1 MQDTWLFIMDK
12 IFFPYRLGID
22 LGSNSLG
29 WFVVDLQEVG
39 ERNSPYKLRH
49 GGVRIFPDGRD
60 PQSKASNAVDRRMA
74 RGARKRRDRFV
85 QRRKDLMAALVEHGL
100 MPTDARERKA
110 LERLDPYTLRNTAI
124 ENTLPLYHVGR
135 ALFHL
140 NQRRGFQSNRK
151 TDSKESEDGAI
162 KQAASKL
169 AAAMKEEGAETL
181 GEFFAD
187 KHLSKPYEDR
197 LSAIRAELVK
207 LGKDHLTGNARKKI
221 WAKVRKRLYRDD
233 VLPPQK
239 GPEGVRARATITGT
253 KASYDFYP
261 TRDMLKTEFDAIWN
275 MQAAHHPAM
284 AAAARDEIHKIIFFQ
299 RPLKPAIVGKCTLDP
314 ATRPFKEDPDGY
326 RAPWSHPLAQR
337 FRIYQEARNL
347 EIRETG
353 RGSRK
358 LTKEQS
364 DMVVAAL
371 LGNKEVSFDKLRSM
385 FKLSPEAKFNLESD
399 RRDKLDGDQTAARL
413 SDKKG
418 FHKVWRG
425 LPLERQIEIVQ
436 KLEDTENED
445 DLIAWLKTEC
455 ALDGAAAMRVANT
468 TLPDSHCRL
477 GLRAIKRILPIMQKE
492 FDDDGTSGA
501 GYHIAAER
509 AGYDH
514 ARLPTGEQLDTL
526 PYYGKWLADSVVGSG
541 DVRDGKEKQYGQFPN
556 PTVHIGL
563 GQLRRL
569 TNELIRKYGP
579 PAEISIE
586 FTRALKLSEKQ
597 KSEVQREQRKNQ
609 EKNKERAA
617 ELAKFGRPPNPRNL
631 LKMRLWEELAR
642 DPLDRKCVYTGEQ
655 ISIERL
661 LSDEVDIDHIL
672 PVAMTLDDSA
682 ANKIICMRY
691 ANRHK
696 RKMTPSEAFGSSPTI
711 QGHRYNWDD
720 ISARAAGL
728 PRNKRWRFDA
738 NAREEFDKRGG
749 FLARQLNETGWLARL
764 AKQYLGAITDPNQIW
779 VVPGRLTSMLRGK
792 WGLNSLLPD
801 HNYAG
806 VQEKAEEFLAST
818 DDMEFS
824 GVKNRAD
831 HRHHAIDGL
840 VAALTDRSLLWKMAN
855 AYDEEREKF
864 VIDPPWATMRDDLKS
879 KLDKMIVSHKP
890 DHGIEGQL
898 HEDSAYGV
906 LAKPETLEAP
916 PKDGDGKPDKKNK
929 DDGYNLVYRK
939 AIEGLNENE
948 IDRIRDSRL
957 RQIVREH
964 VNAEKKKGVALDV
977 ALRQLQRPED
987 LTGIKYPE
995 IKHGLR
1001 HVRILKKEK
1010 ADYLVPIANRTTGA
1024 VYKAYSAGENFC
1036 IEVFETGEGKWDGE
1050 AIRRFD
1056 ANRRNAGP
1064 KTPHVPS
1071 WLAAHEGAKLVMRIH
1086 KGDLIRL
1093 DHDGKSK
1100 IMVVHRLDAAAG
1112 RFKLAEH
1119 NETGNLDKRHATDNE
1134 IDPFRWLM
1142 ASYGT
1147 LKKMSAVPVRVDELG
1162 HVWRIQPH

>member
-1 MQDTWLFIMDK
+1 MTKKTSRQ
-12 IFFPYRLGID
+12 YRLGLD

-29 WFVVDLQEVG
+29 WFVVDLEKKG
-39 ERNSPYKLRH
+39 DRLEPIKLGP
-49 GGVRIFPDGRD
+49 GGVRIFPDGRN

-85 QRRKDLMAALVEHGL
+85 QRRTDLMAALVLHGL
-100 MPTDARERKA
+100 MPADASARKA
-110 LERLDPYTLRNTAI
+110 LEGLDPYALRKSAI
-124 ENTLPLYHVGR
+124 KDALLAHHVGR
-135 ALFHL
+135 AIFHL

-151 TDSKESEDGAI
+151 TDGKESEDGAI
-162 KQAASKL
+162 KQAASRL
-169 AAAMKEEGAETL
+169 TEAMKEEDAATL
-181 GEFFAD
+181 GVFLAD
-187 KHLSKPYEDR
+187 KHLSASYGER
-197 LSAIRAELVK
+197 QTAIRAELVK

-221 WAKVRKRLYRDD
+221 WAKVRKRLYGDE
-233 VLPPQK
+233 VLPPQH
-239 GPEGVRARATITGT
+239 GPDGVRARAVITGA

-261 TRDMLKTEFDAIWN
+261 TRDMLKDEFAAIWQT
-275 MQAAHHPAM
+275 QAAHHAAM
-284 AAAARDEIHKIIFFQ
+284 TPAARDEIHQIIFFQ

-314 ATRPFKEDPDGY
+314 SSTTMAKDPEGY

-337 FRIYQEARNL
+337 FRILQEARNL

-353 RGSRK
+353 KGSRK

-364 DMVVAAL
+364 DLVVTAL
-371 LGNKEVSFDKLRSM
+371 LGSREVSFDKLRSM
-385 FKLSPEAKFNLESD
+385 FKLSQEAKFNLESD

-418 FHKVWRG
+418 FAKVWRG
-425 LPLERQIEIVQ
+425 LELERQIAIVQ
-436 KLEDTENED
+436 KLEETENED
-445 DLIAWLKTEC
+445 DLIAWLETNC
-455 ALDGAAAMRVANT
+455 ALDGAAAARVANT
-468 TLPDSHCRL
+468 TLPDSHCTL
-477 GLRAIKRILPIMQKE
+477 GLRAIKAILPIMQDE

-501 GYHIAAER
+501 GYHIAAKR
-509 AGYDH
+509 AGYH
-514 ARLPTGEQLDTL
+514 HSRLGTGEQLDAL
-526 PYYGKWLADSVVGSG
+526 PYYGKWMQDDVVGSG
-541 DVRDGKEKQYGQFPN
+541 DARDKKEKQYGQFPN

-569 TNELIRKYGP
+569 TNELIRNYGP

-597 KSEVQREQRKNQ
+597 KTEIQREQRKNQ
-609 EKNKERAA
+609 EKNKVRAA
-617 ELAKFGRPPNPRNL
+617 ELAKFGRPANPRNL

-655 ISIERL
+655 IGIERL

-682 ANKIICMRY
+682 ANKIICMRFS
-691 ANRHK
+691 NRHK
-696 RKMTPSEAFGSSPTI
+696 RKMTPFEAFGSGPSL

-738 NAREEFDKRGG
+738 DAREEFDKRGG

-792 WGLNSLLPD
+792 WGLNGLLRSD
-801 HNYAG
+801 NIIG
-806 VQEKAEEFLAST
+806 VTEKSEEFLAAT

-840 VAALTDRSLLWKMAN
+840 VTALTDRSLLWKMAN

-864 VIDPPWATMRDDLKS
+864 VIEPPWATMRDDLKAA
-879 KLDKMIVSHKP
+879 LDKMVVSHKP

-898 HEDSAYGV
+898 HEDSAYGFV
-906 LAKPETLEAP
+906 ASRPEGSKEKPE
-916 PKDGDGKPDKKNK
+916 DG
-929 DDGYNLVYRK
+929 NLVYRK

-948 IDRIRDSRL
+948 IDRIRDIKL
-957 RQIVREH
+957 REAVRAH
-964 VNAEKKKGVALDV
+964 VDAEKKKGVALDV
-977 ALRQLQRPED
+977 ALRQLQNPSDDRPH
-987 LTGIKYPE
+987 

-1010 ADYLVPIANRTTGA
+1010 ADYLVPVADRRTGLP
-1024 VYKAYSAGENFC
+1024 YKAYSAGENFC
-1036 IEVFETGEGKWDGE
+1036 IEVFETAEDKWGGE

-1056 ANRRNAGP
+1056 ANRKIA
-1064 KTPHVPS
+1064 
-1071 WLAAHEGAKLVMRIH
+1071 GAKLPHAPRWRTTQNGATLVMRIH

-1093 DHDGKSK
+1093 DHDGREK

-1119 NETGNLDKRHATDNE
+1119 NETGNLDKRHATDND

-1147 LKKMSAVPVRVDELG
+1147 LKKLNSVPVRVDELG
-1162 HVWRIQPH
+1162 RVWRIQPC

>member
-1 MQDTWLFIMDK
+1 MNGTVKGATVLK
-12 IFFPYRLGID
+12 RNSRPYRLGLD

-29 WFVVDLQEVG
+29 WFVTQLEKRGDRYEPVALG
-39 ERNSPYKLRH
+39 P

-74 RGARKRRDRFV
+74 RSARKRRDRFV
-85 QRRKDLMAALVEHGL
+85 ERRKALIASLIKYDLL
-100 MPTDARERKA
+100 PSDARECKA
-110 LERLDPYTLRNTAI
+110 LEALDPYALRKAALADA
-124 ENTLPLYHVGR
+124 LPPHHVGR

-151 TDSKESEDGAI
+151 TDSKQSEDGAI

-169 AAAMKEEGAETL
+169 DAAMKEGNADTL
-181 GEFFAD
+181 GAFLAD
-187 KHLSKPYEDR
+187 KHLSASYLERQK
-197 LSAIRAELVK
+197 AIRAELVR

-221 WAKVRKRLYRDD
+221 WAKVRKRLFGDD
-233 VLPPQK
+233 VLPPK
-239 GPEGVRARATITGT
+239 DAPDGVRARATITGT

-261 TRDMLKTEFDAIWN
+261 TRAMLLGEFSAIWTA
-275 MQAAHHPAM
+275 QREHHSAM
-284 AAAARDEIHKIIFFQ
+284 TDEARKEIERIIFFQ
-299 RPLKPAIVGKCTLDP
+299 RPLKPATVGKCTLDP
-314 ATRPFKEDPDGY
+314 ATRPFKEDPEGY

-337 FRIYQEARNL
+337 FRILSEARNL

-353 RGSRK
+353 KGSRK

-364 DMVVAAL
+364 DLVVAAL
-371 LGNKEVSFDKLRSM
+371 LANKEVKFDKLRT
-385 FKLSPEAKFNLESD
+385 LLRLPVEAKFNLESD
-399 RRDKLDGDQTAARL
+399 RRAALDGDQTATRL

-418 FHKVWRG
+418 FHKAWRG
-425 LPLERQIEIVQ
+425 LPLERQIAIVA
-436 KLEDTENED
+436 KLEEAED
-445 DLIAWLKTEC
+445 EAELIGWLEREC
-455 ALDGAAAMRVANT
+455 ALDGVAAARVANT

-477 GLRAIKRILPIMQKE
+477 GLRAIRKIVPIMQNE
-492 FDDDGTSGA
+492 FDDDGVSGA

-514 ARLPTGEQLDTL
+514 AKLPTGEQLDHL
-526 PYYGKWLADSVVGSG
+526 PYYGRWLQDAVVGSG
-541 DVRDGKEKQYGQFPN
+541 DARDQKERQYGQFPN

-563 GQLRRL
+563 GQLRRIV
-569 TNELIRKYGP
+569 NELIDNYGP
-579 PAEISIE
+579 PTEISIE

-597 KSEVQREQRKNQ
+597 KTEVQREQRKNQ
-609 EKNKERAA
+609 DKNKARGE
-617 ELAKFGRPPNPRNL
+617 ELAKFGRPANPRNL

-642 DPLDRKCVYTGEQ
+642 DPMDRKCVYTGEQ

-696 RKMTPSEAFGSSPTI
+696 RKMTPVEAFGSSPII
-711 QGHRYNWDD
+711 QGLRYDWDD
-720 ISARAAGL
+720 IAARATGL

-738 NAREEFDKRGG
+738 DAREEFDKRGG

-764 AKQYLGAITDPNQIW
+764 AKQYLSAVTDPNQIW

-792 WGLNSLLPD
+792 WGLNGLLPSD
-801 HNYAG
+801 NYAG
-806 VQEKAEEFLAST
+806 VQDKAEEFLAST

-864 VIDPPWATMRDDLKS
+864 VIDPPWPTMRDDLKAA
-879 KLDKMIVSHKP
+879 LEKMVVSHKP
-890 DHGIEGQL
+890 DHGMEGKL
-898 HEDSAYGV
+898 HEDTAYGLV
-906 LAKPETLEAP
+906 KSHEGVSKEESE
-916 PKDGDGKPDKKNK
+916 DG
-929 DDGYNLVYRK
+929 NLVYRK
-939 AIEGLNENE
+939 AIENLNENE
-948 IDRIRDSRL
+948 IDRIRDRRL
-957 RQIVREH
+957 RGIVRKH
-964 VNAEKKKGVALDV
+964 VDAEKTKGVALAD
-977 ALRQLQRPED
+977 ALRQLKFSSD
-987 LTGIKYPE
+987 DYPQF
-995 IKHGLR
+995 KHGLR
-1001 HVRILKKEK
+1001 HVRILKRERS
-1010 ADYLVPIANRTTGA
+1010 DYLVPIANRKSGA
-1024 VYKAYSAGENFC
+1024 TYKAYSAGENFC
-1036 IEVFETGEGKWDGE
+1036 VEVFETADGKWDGE
-1050 AIRRFD
+1050 AVRRFD
-1056 ANRRNAGP
+1056 ANRKNAGP
-1064 KTPHVPS
+1064 RTPHEPQ
-1071 WLAAHEGAKLVMRIH
+1071 WRDTHKDAKLVMRIH

-1093 DHDGKSK
+1093 EHEGRAR

-1112 RFKLAEH
+1112 RFKLADH
-1119 NETGNLDKRHATDNE
+1119 NETGNLDRRHTTDNE

-1147 LKKMSAVPVRVDELG
+1147 LKKLAATPVRVDELG
-1162 HVWRIQPH
+1162 RVWRISPPSD

>member
-1 MQDTWLFIMDK
+1 MAAKTSR
-12 IFFPYRLGID
+12 PYRLGLD

-29 WFVVDLQEVG
+29 WFVTYLESRGGRFEPVG
-39 ERNSPYKLRH
+39 LGP

-85 QRRKDLMAALVEHGL
+85 QRRKELIAALIKHGL
-100 MPTDARERKA
+100 LPADARERKA
-110 LERLDPYTLRNTAI
+110 LETLDPYLIRKTAL
-124 ENTLPLYHVGR
+124 TSALPAHHIGR
-135 ALFHL
+135 SLFHL

-151 TDSKESEDGAI
+151 TDSKESEGGAI

-169 AAAMKEEGAETL
+169 DAAMKEENAATL
-181 GEFFAD
+181 GVFLAD
-187 KHLSKPYEDR
+187 KHLSATYAER
-197 LSAIRAELVK
+197 QEAIRAELVK

-221 WAKVRKRLYRDD
+221 WAKVRKRLFGDD
-233 VLPPQK
+233 VLPPK
-239 GPEGVRARATITGT
+239 DAPEGVRARATITGA

-261 TRDMLKTEFDAIWN
+261 LRAMLLKELNDIWVA
-275 MQAAHHPAM
+275 QAPHNSAM
-284 AAAARDEIHKIIFFQ
+284 TDAARDEIRHIIFFQ
-299 RPLKPAIVGKCTLDP
+299 RDLKPAIVGKCTLDP
-314 ATRPFKEDPDGY
+314 ATRPFKEDPEGY

-337 FRIYQEARNL
+337 FRILQEARNL

-353 RGSRK
+353 KGSRK

-364 DMVVAAL
+364 DTVVMAL
-371 LGNKEVSFDKLRSM
+371 LGNREVKFDKLRTLL
-385 FKLSPEAKFNLESD
+385 KLPTEAKFNLESD
-399 RRDKLDGDQTAARL
+399 RREALDGDETAARL

-418 FHKVWRG
+418 FNKAWRG
-425 LPLERQIEIVQ
+425 FSLERQIEIVA
-436 KLEDTENED
+436 KLEETEDEAQ
-445 DLIAWLKTEC
+445 LIAWLEKEC
-455 ALDGAAAMRVANT
+455 ALDGAAAARVANT
-468 TLPDSHCRL
+468 TLPESHCRL
-477 GLRAIKRILPIMQKE
+477 GLRAIRKIVPIMQDE
-492 FDDDGTSGA
+492 FDDDGVSGVRL
-501 GYHIAAER
+501 YEAAKL
-509 AGYDH
+509 ADPSYDPEK
-514 ARLPTGEQLDTL
+514 RGTGEQLDHL
-526 PYYGKWLADSVVGSG
+526 PYYGKWLSDAVVGSG
-541 DVRDGKEKQYGQFPN
+541 DARDGKEKQYGQFPN

-569 TNELIRKYGP
+569 TNELIRRYGP
-579 PAEISIE
+579 PTEISIE

-597 KSEVQREQRKNQ
+597 KTEIQREQRKNQ
-609 EKNKERAA
+609 DKNKARAE
-617 ELAKFGRPPNPRNL
+617 ELAKFGFPPNPRNL

-642 DPLDRKCVYTGEQ
+642 DIVDRKCVYTGEQ
-655 ISIERL
+655 ISIQRL

-682 ANKIICMRY
+682 ANKTICMRY

-696 RKMTPSEAFGSSPTI
+696 RKQTPSEAFGSSPTL
-711 QGHRYNWDD
+711 QGHRYDWDS
-720 ISARAAGL
+720 ISARATGL

-792 WGLNSLLPD
+792 WGLNALLPD

-806 VQEKAEEFLAST
+806 VQDKTEDFLAST
-818 DDMEFS
+818 DDMEFT

-864 VIDPPWATMRDDLKS
+864 VIDPPWVTMRDDLKS
-879 KLDKMIVSHKP
+879 ALDKMVVSHKP

-898 HEDSAYGV
+898 HEDTAYGLV
-906 LAKPETLEAP
+906 KPRAEGSKEEP
-916 PKDGDGKPDKKNK
+916 EDG
-929 DDGYNLVYRK
+929 NLVYRK
-939 AIEGLNENE
+939 SIEGLNDNE
-948 IDRIRDSRL
+948 VDRIRDRGL
-957 RQIVREH
+957 RGIVRAH
-964 VNAEKKKGVALDV
+964 VDAEKIKGILLAD
-977 ALRQLQRPED
+977 ALRQLKEPDTHPQ
-987 LTGIKYPE
+987 

-1010 ADYLVPIANRTTGA
+1010 SDYLVPIADRTTREA
-1024 VYKAYSAGENFC
+1024 YKAYSAGENFC
-1036 IEVFETGEGKWDGE
+1036 VEVFETSDSKWDGE
-1050 AIRRFD
+1050 AVRRFD
-1056 ANRRNAGP
+1056 ANRKNAGP
-1064 KTPHVPS
+1064 KT
-1071 WLAAHEGAKLVMRIH
+1071 AHTPLWRGENPGSFLVMRIH

-1093 DHDGKSK
+1093 EHDGKTK

-1119 NETGNLDKRHATDNE
+1119 NETGNLDKRHATDSE
-1134 IDPFRWLM
+1134 VDPFRWLM
-1142 ASYGT
+1142 ASYNT

-1162 HVWRIQPH
+1162 RVWRIAPC